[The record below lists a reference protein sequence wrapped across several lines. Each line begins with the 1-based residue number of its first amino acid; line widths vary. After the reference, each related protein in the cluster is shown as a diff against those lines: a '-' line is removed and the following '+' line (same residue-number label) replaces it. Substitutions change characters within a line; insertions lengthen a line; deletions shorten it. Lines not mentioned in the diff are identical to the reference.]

1 MANLMDVIKAELAK
15 SGIEEAVAVN
25 VQYKD
30 GTSLQLTSDAHP
42 ALQQEVGEGE
52 ESVVKEVTFSQS
64 AKAGAR

>member
-30 GTSLQLTSDAHP
+30 GTSFQLTSDAHP
-42 ALQQEVGEGE
+42 ILEQEVTEDNP
-52 ESVVKEVTFSQS
+52 VEVTFSQS
-64 AKAGAR
+64 AKAGRG